1 MELNGIIYTN
11 VISKAILFQ
20 KSSFYIVAIHVY
32 LNMYLSL
39 KCGYFV
45 VMPLQQ
51 LPQIIIIGNTSKIW
65 WGKCNQIALIIYWE
79 KRKLPKLLYF
89 SNIKNVYCYSY
100 TTFHTSNYELFTF
113 MNIIF
118 GICMKRQCINWTW
131 KTKIPYGD
139 YKWSHYRN

>member
-1 MELNGIIYTN
+1 MELLFTNIISEA
-11 VISKAILFQ
+11 ISFQ
-20 KSSFYIVAIHVY
+20 KSSFYKVVIHVY
-32 LNMYLSL
+32 LNMYHSL

-51 LPQIIIIGNTSKIW
+51 LPQIIIIGNTSKLW
-65 WGKCNQIALIIYWE
+65 WGKCNQIALIIYRE
-79 KRKLPKLLYF
+79 KRKQPKLLYF

-113 MNIIF
+113 INIIF

-139 YKWSHYRN
+139 YKRSH